1 MAQHDGVIDN
11 GTGSAVRTD
20 INNALAAIN
29 SNNSGASDPSTTYA
43 YQWYVDTGDNTLKI
57 RNAANNAFINVSTVG
72 GIGTENLGLGTLG
85 SGINNVSEDTTPQLG
100 GNLDV
105 QAFEINTATSN
116 GNIKLTAN
124 GTGFVEVKGNT
135 NAGTIQFNCESN
147 SHGVKLQSPAH
158 SAAQSYTL
166 ILPDNQVAADKFLK
180 VKSIS
185 GSGATAIGQLEY
197 TDAPA
202 DATKM
207 PLTGGTFTG
216 TVVFEDAI
224 NENVFTISDAS
235 SVALDPDNGMIQ
247 QWTLG
252 ANRTATDSLTAGQSM
267 LLMIADGSS
276 YSVTWPTMT
285 WVGGSAPTLATS
297 GFTVIELWKAGSTL
311 YGATVG
317 DVA

>member
-1 MAQHDGVIDN
+1 MAQHSGSISN

-29 SNNSGASDPSTTYA
+29 SNNAGASDPSTTYA

-85 SGINNVSEDTTPQLG
+85 SGINNVSEDSSPQLG
-100 GNLDV
+100 ASLDV
-105 QAFEINTATSN
+105 QAFEITTATTN

-135 NAGTIQFNCESN
+135 NAGTIQLNCESN

-166 ILPDNQVAADKFLK
+166 ILPDNQVAASKFLK

-197 TDAPA
+197 TD
-202 DATKM
+202 
-207 PLTGGTFTG
+207 TFTG
-216 TVVFEDAI
+216 SVTFEDAI
-224 NENVFTISDAS
+224 IENVFTITDGS
-235 SVALDPDNGMIQ
+235 SVDLDPDNGMIQ

-252 ANRTATDSLTAGQSM
+252 ANRTATESLTAGQSM
-267 LLMIADGSS
+267 LLMVADGSS
-276 YSVTWPTMT
+276 YALTFPTMT

>member
-11 GTGSAVRTD
+11 GTGNAVRTD

-29 SNNSGASDPSTTYA
+29 SNNAGASDPSTTYA

-105 QAFEINTATSN
+105 QAFEIITATTN
-116 GNIKLTAN
+116 GNIKLTAD

-135 NAGTIQFNCESN
+135 NAGTIQLNCESN

-197 TDAPA
+197 TD
-202 DATKM
+202 
-207 PLTGGTFTG
+207 TFTG
-216 TVVFEDAI
+216 SVTFEDAI
-224 NENVFTISDAS
+224 IENVFTITDGS
-235 SVALDPDNGMIQ
+235 SVDLDPDNGMIQ

-252 ANRTATDSLTAGQSM
+252 ANRTATESLTAGQSM
-267 LLMIADGSS
+267 LLMVADGSS
-276 YSVTWPTMT
+276 YALTFPTIT